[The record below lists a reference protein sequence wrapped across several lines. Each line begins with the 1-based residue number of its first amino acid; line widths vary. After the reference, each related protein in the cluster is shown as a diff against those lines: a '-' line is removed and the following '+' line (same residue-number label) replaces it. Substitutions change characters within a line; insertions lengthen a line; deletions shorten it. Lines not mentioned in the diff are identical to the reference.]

1 MSKGNGKKEYC
12 CYVAE
17 MLEGLGVTRHNVI
30 ETKKVVLRAV
40 KALVEAEIEHMEAI
54 EQRAAGRRSAR
65 RPAARRRSNGNS
77 TDHGPFS
84 VPLSS
89 FEKRRRA
96 P

>member
-1 MSKGNGKKEYC
+1 MDKGNGKKDYC

-17 MLEGLGVTRHNVI
+17 MLEEFGVTRHNVI

-40 KALVEAEIEHMEAI
+40 KALVEAEIEHLEAI
-54 EQRAAGRRSAR
+54 ERRAARKRSAA
-65 RPAARRRSNGNS
+65 RPPS
-77 TDHGPFS
+77 TDGSPGRGPYS
-84 VPLSS
+84 VPLSG